1 MAAAAAIPHTG
12 LFIDNL
18 FRDAEGG
25 ATFPTHDPA
34 TGALLARVAHAS
46 AGDVDAAVRAAAR
59 AIAAGPRPALDGKG
73 RCALLLRLAALVER
87 DAEELARL
95 EALDS
100 GKPLRM
106 ARAADVASAVRVL
119 RHHASMADAGGGA
132 GGGRVLAPPASALP
146 PPALALTLSAPI
158 GVCAGVLPF
167 NFPLCG
173 AVAKLAPALAAGCCI
188 VLKPSEQCPLSP
200 LHLAALCAEAGVPPG
215 VVGVVPGGKDTG
227 AHLVAHALVRKVSFT
242 GSTAVGKA
250 IARVC
255 SDRLARTTLE
265 LGGKNALVVAPDYED
280 MEEAAR
286 VACGA
291 NYFNAGQICAWRS
304 ARSRPPPLPHSSLY
318 TAPLSLPPPSL
329 PRRGHVPRL
338 CARQQ
343 ARRLCGGGSA
353 AGARARD
360 GRAV

>member
-1 MAAAAAIPHTG
+1 
-12 LFIDNL
+12 
-18 FRDAEGG
+18 
-25 ATFPTHDPA
+25 
-34 TGALLARVAHAS
+34 
-46 AGDVDAAVRAAAR
+46 
-59 AIAAGPRPALDGKG
+59 
-73 RCALLLRLAALVER
+73 
-87 DAEELARL
+87 
-95 EALDS
+95 
-100 GKPLRM
+100 
-106 ARAADVASAVRVL
+106 
-119 RHHASMADAGGGA
+119 
-132 GGGRVLAPPASALP
+132 VLAPPSGALP

-158 GVCAGVLPF
+158 GVVAGILPF

-200 LHLAALCAEAGVPPG
+200 LHLAALCAEAGLPPG

-265 LGGKNALVVAPDYED
+265 LGGKNALVIAPDYED

-291 NYFNAGQICAWRS
+291 NYFNAGQICAWGRS
-304 ARSRPPPLPHSSLY
+304 ACAQPPRLPTPH
-318 TAPLSLPPPSL
+318 TAPSPS
-329 PRRGHVPRL
+329 PFFSPRRRGHVPRL

-343 ARRLCGGGSA
+343 ARRLCGCGSA

-360 GRAV
+360 WRAV

>member
-1 MAAAAAIPHTG
+1 MEPIPHTG
-12 LFIDNL
+12 VFIDNE
-18 FRDAEGG
+18 FRPAEGG

-34 TGALLARVAHAS
+34 TGALLAHIANSS
-46 AGDVDAAVRAAAR
+46 ALDVDAAVRAAAR
-59 AIAAGPRPALDGKG
+59 AFASGPWPGLDGKE

-87 DAEELARL
+87 DAEALARL

-100 GKPLRM
+100 GKPLKM

-132 GGGRVLAPPASALP
+132 GGGRVLAPPSGALP

-158 GVCAGVLPF
+158 GVVAGILPF

-200 LHLAALCAEAGVPPG
+200 LHLAALCAEAGLPPG

-250 IARVC
+250 IARVA
-255 SDRLARTTLE
+255 SERLARTTLE

-286 VACGA
+286 IACGA
-291 NYFNAGQICAWRS
+291 NFFNAGQICAWAVEPLQHQKVR
-304 ARSRPPPLPHSSLY
+304 ARPLPRLTCPSPPSPPPHK
-318 TAPLSLPPPSL
+318 
-329 PRRGHVPRL
+329 RH
-338 CARQQ
+338 
-343 ARRLCGGGSA
+343 
-353 AGARARD
+353 
-360 GRAV
+360 